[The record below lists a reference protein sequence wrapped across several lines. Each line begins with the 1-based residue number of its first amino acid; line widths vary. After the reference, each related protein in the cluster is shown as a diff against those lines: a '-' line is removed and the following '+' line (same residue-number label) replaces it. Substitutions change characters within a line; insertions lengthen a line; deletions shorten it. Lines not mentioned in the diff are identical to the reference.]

1 MNCEY
6 YNMFEQNY
14 KNCQWWKDKKSRIDQ
29 TIKDFNS
36 NNPNL
41 IARAEAQ
48 TKVRISVNEL
58 GERSLLNSNTY
69 HSAKSRL
76 G

>member
-1 MNCEY
+1 MNCEVY
-6 YNMFEQNY
+6 SFFEQKY
-14 KNCQWWKDKKSRIDQ
+14 KNFQWWKDKKSRIDQ

>member
-1 MNCEY
+1 
-6 YNMFEQNY
+6 MFEQNY